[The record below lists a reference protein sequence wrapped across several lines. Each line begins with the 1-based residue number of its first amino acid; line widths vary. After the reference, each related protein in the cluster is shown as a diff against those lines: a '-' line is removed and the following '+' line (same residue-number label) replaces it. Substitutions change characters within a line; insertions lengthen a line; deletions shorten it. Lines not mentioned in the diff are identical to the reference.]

1 MAGEILT
8 DGDLADLRAVA
19 VEFFPDVCD
28 VIASTIT
35 DDGFG
40 GQVESWDTPIVIASD
55 EPCFFT
61 ETLNEDEQA
70 QVNRRG
76 LSVVAAIHLTG
87 LTPVAEGH
95 RIVLTAAHGDHG
107 GTYSVQGIARDSF
120 EAQRVALVGKV
131 G

>member
-1 MAGEILT
+1 MAGEILSPS
-8 DGDLADLRAVA
+8 DLADLRAFA
-19 VEFFPDVCD
+19 IEFFPDVCNI
-28 VIASTIT
+28 IASVIT

-40 GQVESWDTPIVIASD
+40 GQIESWDTPTVIASA
-55 EPCFFT
+55 EPCYFT

-76 LSVVAAIHLTG
+76 LSVVAAIHVTG
-87 LTPVAEGH
+87 LVPVAEGH
-95 RIVLTAAHGDHG
+95 RIVLTAAHGDHS
-107 GTYSVQGIARDSF
+107 GTYSVQGLARDSY